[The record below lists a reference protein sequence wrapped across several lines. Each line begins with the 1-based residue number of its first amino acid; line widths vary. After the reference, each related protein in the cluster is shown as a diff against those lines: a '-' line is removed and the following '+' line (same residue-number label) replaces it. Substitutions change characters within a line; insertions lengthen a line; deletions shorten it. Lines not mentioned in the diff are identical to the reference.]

1 MIHFALLFSRQ
12 GKVRLS
18 KYYKPYSQ
26 KERAKLVKE
35 VKMTAS
41 RTLKFHAW
49 DLH

>member
-26 KERAKLVKE
+26 RERAKLVKE
-35 VKMTAS
+35 AGAYTRALFS
-41 RTLKFHAW
+41 ST
-49 DLH
+49 